1 MLAENPNHAKVL
13 QQLGWLYHQ
22 QNAAFVNQ
30 EQAIGFLTRSIE
42 ADGSDA
48 QSWYLMGRCYMAQ
61 QKYNKAYEAYQQA
74 VYRDSKN
81 PTFWCSI
88 GLLYFQ
94 INQYRDALDAY
105 SKAIRINPN
114 ISEVWFD
121 LGALYEACNNQVSD
135 AIDAYQ
141 RASDLD
147 PENPHIKERLAYLRH
162 GGPEPGGPPAPYPG
176 EMNPNGYPHNT
187 EGLNG
192 HHAFSQVSITRH
204 TSYMSYAS
212 KYRIVASN
220 ISHVQLLEIYH
231 GTSGSSYRN
240 AGIQWTP
247 ATRPPCSAGINLIVL
262 SHKADQM
269 I

>member
-1 MLAENPNHAKVL
+1 
-13 QQLGWLYHQ
+13 
-22 QNAAFVNQ
+22 
-30 EQAIGFLTRSIE
+30 
-42 ADGSDA
+42 
-48 QSWYLMGRCYMAQ
+48 MAQ
-61 QKYNKAYEAYQQA
+61 QNYNKAYEAYQQA

-147 PENPHIKERLAYLRH
+147 PENSHIKQRLAYLRQSAS
-162 GGPEPGGPPAPYPG
+162 EPGGPPPPYPE
-176 EMNPNGYPHNT
+176 EMSPNGFP
-187 EGLNG
+187 
-192 HHAFSQVSITRH
+192 HHAGGPNGQHAFAQVSIFWQS
-204 TSYMSYAS
+204 SYMS
-212 KYRIVASN
+212 
-220 ISHVQLLEIYH
+220 
-231 GTSGSSYRN
+231 
-240 AGIQWTP
+240 
-247 ATRPPCSAGINLIVL
+247 
-262 SHKADQM
+262 
-269 I
+269 